1 MAKTLSVSIWRG
13 KSDGQYQT
21 YDVELRQNQTVL
33 DIVTEVQRQHEPS
46 LAYRFACRVGV
57 CGSCAMMVNGVPRW
71 TCRTHVNQVTQDS
84 NSAVLQIGPLRNL
97 PVIKDLVVDLKPF
110 FEKWQRAG
118 GKFTGTA
125 TRHDPPAQ
133 ISSQTRGRKAADAGI
148 ECINCAVCYS
158 ACDVVGWDDNYAGP
172 AALNRVWTLVNDE
185 RQAGRRAVLDAAFAG
200 GGCGSCHS
208 QGNCTRH
215 CPVELSPSES
225 IAALKRSAFMGLPK
239 AHVVVTDNTGDAT
252 NTRSGGRS

>member
-1 MAKTLSVSIWRG
+1 MNNELTVSIWRG
-13 KSDGQYQT
+13 GADGEYQS
-21 YDVELRQNQTVL
+21 YQVELRQNQTVL

-57 CGSCAMMVNGVPRW
+57 CGSCAMTVNGVPRW
-71 TCRTHVNQVTQDS
+71 TCRTHVNQVAQNNELTI
-84 NSAVLQIGPLRNL
+84 APLRNL
-97 PVIKDLVVDLKPF
+97 PVIKDLVVDMKPF

-118 GKFTGTA
+118 GRFEGTS
-125 TRHDPPAQ
+125 TRHEPVAT
-133 ISSQTRGRKAADAGI
+133 ISAASSGRKAADAAI

-158 ACDVVGWDDNYAGP
+158 ACDVVGWDENYTGP

-185 RQAGRRAVLDAAFAG
+185 RQNNRRAVLDQAFAD

-208 QGNCTRH
+208 HGNCTRH

-225 IAALKRSAFMGLPK
+225 IASLKRSTFFGLPR
-239 AHVVVTDNTGDAT
+239 TDIQTDISDDQSNGQRENPHAK
-252 NTRSGGRS
+252 